1 MKKNIQLSLA
11 SLLAA
16 GIVLSGCGS
25 GAGSATEQLNKE
37 NSSTA
42 SSEKKEIKFLM
53 RGNANEPINKMF
65 VEDIKAFE
73 QKNPNITVK
82 YEFVAV
88 ADVETKLNS
97 AFAGGTA
104 PDLFDIG
111 IAMLASRAQL
121 KQFTPLDGYIKKWA
135 DNTDIVDNTYNLGK
149 YKGEVYGL
157 GFAPAPYVFAY
168 RKDYFQEAGLDPS
181 KPPQNWQQLKEY
193 AMKLVK
199 KEGDQVVRGGF
210 DVPKQTDSVLFEIFA
225 RQNGNDLV
233 DELKEVPLFD
243 QPSAKEALEYL
254 VGMLPYSVPFADPG
268 KVDNIPFVK
277 GKSAMSYVLPET
289 VQDMIKND
297 PSLAGKIGVA
307 SNVPG
312 KRAATFGGMR
322 LFSIAS
328 TSKNKDE
335 AWKLV
340 EYFMSKDVMSK
351 RMKEIKIAPVRKS
364 LADEYVKMD
373 AAFNQ
378 ANMDA
383 IAVGVGRPNVT
394 WSPLYRKYVTQAY
407 EQATFNVKTPEQAL
421 KEAVV
426 KLKQEIGQ

>member
-121 KQFTPLDGYIKKWA
+121 KQFTPLDG
-135 DNTDIVDNTYNLGK
+135 
-149 YKGEVYGL
+149 
-157 GFAPAPYVFAY
+157 
-168 RKDYFQEAGLDPS
+168 
-181 KPPQNWQQLKEY
+181 
-193 AMKLVK
+193 
-199 KEGDQVVRGGF
+199 
-210 DVPKQTDSVLFEIFA
+210 
-225 RQNGNDLV
+225 
-233 DELKEVPLFD
+233 
-243 QPSAKEALEYL
+243 
-254 VGMLPYSVPFADPG
+254 
-268 KVDNIPFVK
+268 
-277 GKSAMSYVLPET
+277 
-289 VQDMIKND
+289 
-297 PSLAGKIGVA
+297 
-307 SNVPG
+307 
-312 KRAATFGGMR
+312 
-322 LFSIAS
+322 
-328 TSKNKDE
+328 
-335 AWKLV
+335 
-340 EYFMSKDVMSK
+340 
-351 RMKEIKIAPVRKS
+351 
-364 LADEYVKMD
+364 
-373 AAFNQ
+373 
-378 ANMDA
+378 
-383 IAVGVGRPNVT
+383 
-394 WSPLYRKYVTQAY
+394 
-407 EQATFNVKTPEQAL
+407 
-421 KEAVV
+421 
-426 KLKQEIGQ
+426 

>member
-1 MKKNIQLSLA
+1 
-11 SLLAA
+11 
-16 GIVLSGCGS
+16 
-25 GAGSATEQLNKE
+25 
-37 NSSTA
+37 
-42 SSEKKEIKFLM
+42 
-53 RGNANEPINKMF
+53 
-65 VEDIKAFE
+65 
-73 QKNPNITVK
+73 
-82 YEFVAV
+82 
-88 ADVETKLNS
+88 
-97 AFAGGTA
+97 
-104 PDLFDIG
+104 
-111 IAMLASRAQL
+111 
-121 KQFTPLDGYIKKWA
+121 
-135 DNTDIVDNTYNLGK
+135 
-149 YKGEVYGL
+149 
-157 GFAPAPYVFAY
+157 
-168 RKDYFQEAGLDPS
+168 
-181 KPPQNWQQLKEY
+181 
-193 AMKLVK
+193 MKLVK